1 MAFLHS
7 GFSRLAQ
14 SYKFAKARQLA
25 TRSARIRA
33 YRRRHPVVRLN
44 IGCGPIIREDWLNI
58 DIDPRLDGAIY
69 MDATE
74 RLPLRDASVD
84 VAYSEHMIEHV
95 PLSSAMA
102 MLGELHRVLKPGG
115 KLRIATPDMDNILQL
130 KRATPSRLQL
140 DYIQWSNKEFGG
152 GLERTSPQNAC
163 YTINRMFHAWGHQ
176 FIYDRATLEAVIA
189 GAGFRDVRF
198 CEIGQSE
205 VPELRNLEKHG
216 TVVGE
221 AFNQIETMIAEASR

>member
-1 MAFLHS
+1 MALLQS
-7 GFSRLAQ
+7 GISRFAQ
-14 SYKFAKARQLA
+14 SYKVAKARQLA
-25 TRSARIRA
+25 TRPARIRA
-33 YRRRHPVVRLN
+33 YCRRHPVVRLN
-44 IGCGPIIREDWLNI
+44 IGCGPIIRDGWLNV

-74 RLPLRDASVD
+74 PLPLRDSSVD

-95 PLSSAMA
+95 PLSAAVA
-102 MLGELHRVLKPGG
+102 MLRELHRVMKPGG

-130 KRATPSRLQL
+130 KRAAPSNLQL
-140 DYIQWSNKEFGG
+140 HYIQWSNKEFGD

-163 YTINRMFHAWGHQ
+163 YAMNRMFHAWEHR
-176 FIYDRATLEAVIA
+176 FIYDRATLASVIA
-189 GAGFRDVRF
+189 EAGFRDVRF